1 LAFSET
7 IIISAVNNLFT
18 STGAANQKLH
28 GYERRYTHHQLRKRS
43 FRTRGE
49 AEADLRRV
57 HDEIVIAPIRSMAAV
72 SRLSKPTFRVEA
84 SYPRAQKH

>member
-28 GYERRYTHHQLRKRS
+28 GYERRYTHHQPRKRS
-43 FRTRGE
+43 FRTGGE
-49 AEADLRRV
+49 AEAALRRV
-57 HDEIVIAPIRSMAAV
+57 HDEIVIAPIRSMAV

-84 SYPRAQKH
+84 SYLRAQKH